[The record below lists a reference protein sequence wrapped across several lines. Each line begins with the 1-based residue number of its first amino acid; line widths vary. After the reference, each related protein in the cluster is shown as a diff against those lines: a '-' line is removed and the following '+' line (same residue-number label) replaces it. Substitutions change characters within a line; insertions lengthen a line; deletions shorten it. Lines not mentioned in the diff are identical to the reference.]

1 MGDALERLYDQNLGF
16 RTLLPMNESLNQI
29 SKLRWELAQWQD
41 NLPHWL
47 QIITS
52 HEPLVDVPMTV
63 GSTRFRV
70 LLSLRFL
77 GAKILV
83 LRPILCQ
90 FLELSNTTTP
100 NERQSEWLWESGAIL
115 LADLGRTCSDI
126 LQISKTILA
135 GAKNDQNLL
144 GAWWFSCYYTFNSSL
159 AVLGILL
166 INRIPAY
173 SGQSPIVSVP
183 ELRGLLDTAMDI
195 LHGLNKGNETIMRC
209 RDTLTRLITA
219 FESNGDIAEFVP
231 ASFSL
236 SPSSAWAWQ
245 LVNPGLFSFEE
256 SSSLAPGTVDV
267 PSSSQL
273 PISTNLEERPQD
285 DMFDVRLPFE
295 GR

>member
-1 MGDALERLYDQNLGF
+1 MRIFAAFINLGRSITHIMGDALERLYDQNLGF

-144 GAWWFSCYYTFNSSL
+144 GAWWFSCYYSTPKL
-159 AVLGILL
+159 ALMVCFICT
-166 INRIPAY
+166 NY
-173 SGQSPIVSVP
+173 
-183 ELRGLLDTAMDI
+183 
-195 LHGLNKGNETIMRC
+195 
-209 RDTLTRLITA
+209 
-219 FESNGDIAEFVP
+219 
-231 ASFSL
+231 
-236 SPSSAWAWQ
+236 
-245 LVNPGLFSFEE
+245 
-256 SSSLAPGTVDV
+256 
-267 PSSSQL
+267 SQL
-273 PISTNLEERPQD
+273 STPHSRS
-285 DMFDVRLPFE
+285 
-295 GR
+295 